1 MAEDGKTRRIGI
13 IGFGHL
19 GQYLTA
25 MIEED
30 GPQHSLELAFV
41 WNRNQKKMKGKVR
54 EEVQLEDLSQFVER
68 CADLILEVAH
78 PQIAKDYGDEFLKYA
93 DFMVGSPTALA
104 EQGVDSRCREAARRY
119 RHTLYVPRGALW
131 GGEDIQKMA
140 DSGTL
145 KALKVTMSKHPDS
158 FRLEG
163 RLRELKENA
172 RGRRTVLYDGPV
184 RDLCPL
190 APNNVNTMAAA
201 AMAAHNL
208 GFDRVQGCLVADPS
222 LLDWHVV
229 DIEVTG
235 PVDKASGQQF
245 TVRTSRRNPCAPG
258 AVTGTGTYA
267 SFWSSVLNCK
277 GHGGKLFL
285 C

>member
-93 DFMVGSPTALA
+93 DFM
-104 EQGVDSRCREAARRY
+104 
-119 RHTLYVPRGALW
+119 
-131 GGEDIQKMA
+131 
-140 DSGTL
+140 
-145 KALKVTMSKHPDS
+145 ALKVTMSKHPDS